1 MACQDG
7 YELLDAIKDFSLQAF
22 NAWWRMSIICE
33 MFFTWY
39 VEHSMSVQLERL
51 EDCENAESVAIPQHA
66 KA

>member
-39 VEHSMSVQLERL
+39 VEHSMER
-51 EDCENAESVAIPQHA
+51 AIGTTGRL
-66 KA
+66 